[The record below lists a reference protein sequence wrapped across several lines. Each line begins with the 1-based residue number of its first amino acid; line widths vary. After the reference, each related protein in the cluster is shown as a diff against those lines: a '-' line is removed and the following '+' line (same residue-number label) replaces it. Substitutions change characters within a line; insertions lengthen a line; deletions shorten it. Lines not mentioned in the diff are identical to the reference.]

1 MHRRAKIALLAG
13 LSLAAAGCPK
23 GESDYSKGRK
33 AETLQDYDAALE
45 FYQKA
50 LKSDP
55 NNASYKIRY
64 NQIRFDAAELQVKQG
79 LKLLENGDLEGAAAQ
94 FQRAQ
99 NIDPSSP
106 VAGEEMKKTLAMI
119 AAKNHAAETLSGRA
133 GIAEVHVR
141 AAGD

>member
-1 MHRRAKIALLAG
+1 MASCRGLGESMRRCCGVMLCVGIG
-13 LSLAAAGCPK
+13 LFAVGCPK
-23 GESDYSKGRK
+23 GQTDYSKGRK

-64 NQIRFDAAELQVKQG
+64 NQIRFDAAELRVKQG
-79 LKLLENGDLEGAAAQ
+79 LKLREKGDLEGAATE

-106 VAGEEMKKTLAMI
+106 VAG
-119 AAKNHAAETLSGRA
+119 
-133 GIAEVHVR
+133 
-141 AAGD
+141 